1 MNHTDSV
8 HFRNIQK
15 DAGCSSNSW
24 NPYWVVLVPLGKIP
38 QELRNLSESVSYLV
52 AVVCQ
57 NKEGVAGFAG
67 VVDAQHAVQP
77 IGREAVLEWQRLGRT
92 GATEFLYPH
101 EHLGMKSEHADIAL
115 PVQTPESSRRHR
127 VNAGLTRPDP
137 TAVQRFILFLCV
149 PAVFRCWGRFGLM
162 AQRLPLAPGSFM
174 GYTSPRWLR

>member
-1 MNHTDSV
+1 MNHTDSER
-8 HFRNIQK
+8 FRKSYGIFPSGTSTTQY
-15 DAGCSSNSW
+15 GFR
-24 NPYWVVLVPLGKIP
+24 
-38 QELRNLSESVSYLV
+38 ELEEHPASFWMLRKWTESVSHLV

-67 VVDAQHAVQP
+67 VIDAQHAVQP

-101 EHLGMKSEHADIAL
+101 EHLGMKSEHVDIAL

-137 TAVQRFILFLCV
+137 AAVQRFILFLCV
-149 PAVFRCWGRFGLM
+149 PAVFRCWGRFDLT

>member
-1 MNHTDSV
+1 MIRYGSEGRTSV
-8 HFRNIQK
+8 LGMSIRSLSLEQRQVMG
-15 DAGCSSNSW
+15 AGVGQQLET
-24 NPYWVVLVPLGKIP
+24 WVALSDEPHLV
-38 QELRNLSESVSYLV
+38 V
-52 AVVCQ
+52 VVCQ

-67 VVDAQHAVQP
+67 VIDAQHAVQP

-101 EHLGMKSEHADIAL
+101 EHLGMKSEHVDIAL

-137 TAVQRFILFLCV
+137 AAVQRFILFLCV
-149 PAVFRCWGRFGLM
+149 PAVFRCWGRFDLT